1 MKTSIRR
8 RQVLAAGS
16 ALAVS
21 AAATAWAQDDK
32 KKQDPMED
40 ALPVPG
46 AVRSAFDKKSTAEQ
60 VTAGID
66 MSGKTVL
73 ITGCNSGLGF
83 ETMRVMMM
91 RGANVLGLARTTEKA
106 AEAIAQVKAM
116 PGIKGTAS
124 PFACEL
130 SDFDTVQKAAEAVK
144 ATGKPIDV
152 LMLNAGIMALQ
163 QPEQVYGI
171 EKHFVVNHLGHFIL
185 GNHLIDQ
192 VKAAPQGRVVVVSS
206 MGYRW
211 APEAGIE
218 FDNLDGKRDYT
229 PNKMYGQSKL
239 ANGLFS
245 LELARRFEGTTT
257 TSNAIHPGVINTNLG
272 RHFPFYVRI
281 AASLIGWTFM
291 KTVEE
296 GAATQSYVA
305 TAPTLATTSGLYFED
320 CNPVIPQTK
329 PMQDGEL
336 AKKLWATS
344 EELTKKY
351 LPVAQA

>member
-1 MKTSIRR
+1 MTHFIRR
-8 RQVLAAGS
+8 RDLLAAGS

-21 AAATAWAQDDK
+21 AAASALAQE

-46 AVRSAFDKKSTAEQ
+46 AVRSNFDKKSTAEQ
-60 VTAGID
+60 VTEGLD
-66 MSGKTVL
+66 LTGKTVL

-83 ETMRVMMM
+83 ETMRVMML
-91 RGANVLGLARTTEKA
+91 RSAHVLGLARSTDKA
-106 AEAIAQVKAM
+106 AEAIAQVKAT
-116 PGIKGTAS
+116 GVKGTAA

-130 SDFDTVQKAAEAVK
+130 SDFESVQKAGEAVK

-152 LMLNAGIMALQ
+152 LMLNAGIMALPE
-163 QPEQVYGI
+163 PEQVYGI
-171 EKHFVVNHLGHFIL
+171 EKHMVVNHLGHFIL

-192 VKAAPQGRVVVVSS
+192 VKAAPQGRVVIVSS

-245 LELARRFEGTTT
+245 LELAKRFAGTTT
-257 TSNAIHPGVINTNLG
+257 TSNSIHPGVINTNLG

-305 TAPTLATTSGLYFED
+305 TAPALATTSGLYFED
-320 CNPVIPQTK
+320 CNPVIPQTAN
-329 PMQDGEL
+329 MQNMEL
-336 AKKLWATS
+336 AAKLWAWS
-344 EELTKKY
+344 EEVTKKY
-351 LPVAQA
+351 LPTATV

>member
-1 MKTSIRR
+1 MTKFIQRR
-8 RQVLAAGS
+8 DLLAAGS
-16 ALAVS
+16 ALAVG
-21 AAATAWAQDDK
+21 AAASALAQEK

-46 AVRSAFDKKSTAEQ
+46 AVRSSFDKKSTAEQ
-60 VTAGID
+60 VTNGVD
-66 MSGKTVL
+66 LTGKTVL
-73 ITGCNSGLGF
+73 ITGCNSGLGL
-83 ETMRVMMM
+83 ETMRVMML
-91 RGANVLGLARTTEKA
+91 RGANVLGLARSKDKA
-106 AEAIAQVKAM
+106 AEAIKQVKAT
-116 PGIKGTAS
+116 GVKGEGQ

-130 SDFDTVQKAAEAVK
+130 QEFDTVVKAAEEVK
-144 ATGKPIDV
+144 ALGKPIDV

-185 GNHLIDQ
+185 GNHLIEQ
-192 VKAAPQGRVVVVSS
+192 VKAAPQGRVVIVSS

-245 LELARRFEGTTT
+245 LELARRLQGTTT

-305 TAPTLATTSGLYFED
+305 TAPALATTSGLYFED
-320 CNPVIPQTK
+320 CNPVIPQTAA
-329 PMQDGEL
+329 MQDGEL

>member
-1 MKTSIRR
+1 MTQTTFNR
-8 RQVLAAGS
+8 RQALAAGS

-21 AAATAWAQDDK
+21 MAGAAFAQEQ
-32 KKQDPMED
+32 KKQDPRED

-46 AVRSAFDKKSTAEQ
+46 AVRSQFDKKSTAEQ
-60 VTAGID
+60 VTEGLD
-66 MSGKTVL
+66 LTGKTVL

-83 ETMRVMMM
+83 ETMRVMML
-91 RGANVLGLARTTEKA
+91 RGAHVLGLARSKDKA
-106 AEAIAQVKAM
+106 AEAIASVAAM
-116 PGIKGTAS
+116 PGVKGKGT

-130 SDFDTVQKAAEAVK
+130 QDFATVAAAADEVNK
-144 ATGKPIDV
+144 LEMPIDV
-152 LMLNAGIMALQ
+152 LMTNAGIMALQ
-163 QPEQVYGI
+163 KPEQVNGI

-185 GNHLIDQ
+185 VNRLMEK
-192 VKAAPQGRVVVVSS
+192 VKAAPQGRFVVVSS

-218 FDNLDGKRDYT
+218 FDNLDGTRDYT

-239 ANGLFS
+239 ANGLMS
-245 LELARRFEGTTT
+245 LELAKRLAGTAT

-272 RHFPFYVRI
+272 RHFPWYVRV

-305 TAPTLATTSGLYFED
+305 TAPALSTTSGLYFED

-329 PMQDGEL
+329 AMQDPDL
-336 AKKLWATS
+336 AAKLWAKS
-344 EELTKKY
+344 EELTKPY
-351 LPVAQA
+351 LPVAVV

>member
-21 AAATAWAQDDK
+21 AAASAFAQDQGKPDAK
-32 KKQDPMED
+32 AD

-46 AVRSAFDKKSTAEQ
+46 AVRSSFDKKSTAEQ
-60 VTAGID
+60 VTNGID

-73 ITGCNSGLGF
+73 ITGCNSGLGL
-83 ETMRVMMM
+83 ESMRVMML
-91 RGANVLGLARTTEKA
+91 RGANVIGLARSKDKA
-106 AEAIAQVKAM
+106 AEAIAAVAAM
-116 PGIKGTAS
+116 PGVKGKGT
-124 PFACEL
+124 PVACEL
-130 SDFDTVQKAAEAVK
+130 SDFETVVKAAEAVK
-144 ATGKPIDV
+144 ALNTPIDV
-152 LMLNAGIMALQ
+152 MMLNAGIMALQ
-163 QPEQVYGI
+163 QPEQVNGI
-171 EKHFVVNHLGHFIL
+171 EKHFVVNHLGHFVL
-185 GNHLIDQ
+185 ANNLIDQ
-192 VKAAPQGRVVVVSS
+192 VKAAPQGRVVTVSS
-206 MGYRW
+206 RGYLW

-239 ANGLFS
+239 ANGLFTQ
-245 LELARRFEGTTT
+245 ELARRLAGTTT
-257 TSNAIHPGVINTNLG
+257 TANFIHPGVINTNLG

-281 AASLIGWTFM
+281 AAGLIGWTFM

-296 GAATQSYVA
+296 GAATQVYVA
-305 TAPTLATTSGLYFED
+305 AAPALATTSGLYFED
-320 CNPVIPQTK
+320 CNPVIPQTAN
-329 PMQDGEL
+329 MQNMEL
-336 AKKLWATS
+336 AAKLWAKS

>member
-1 MKTSIRR
+1 MRTSIRR

-21 AAATAWAQDDK
+21 AAASAFAQDK
-32 KKQDPMED
+32 EKQDPMKD
-40 ALPVPG
+40 ALLVPG
-46 AVRSAFDKKSTAEQ
+46 AVRSTFDKKSTAEQ
-60 VTAGID
+60 VTDGID

-91 RGANVLGLARTTEKA
+91 RGANVLGLARTTDKA
-106 AEAIAQVKAM
+106 AEAIAQVMAL
-116 PGIKGTAS
+116 PGNKGTAT

-144 ATGKPIDV
+144 ATAKPIDV

-192 VKAAPQGRVVVVSS
+192 VKAAPQGRVVIVSS

-239 ANGLFS
+239 ANGLYS
-245 LELARRFEGTTT
+245 LELAKRLAGTTT
-257 TSNAIHPGVINTNLG
+257 TSNSIHPGIINTNLG

-291 KTVEE
+291 KTPEE

-305 TAPTLATTSGLYFED
+305 TAPALATTSGLYFED
-320 CNPVIPQTK
+320 CNPVIPQTAN
-329 PMQDGEL
+329 MQNMEL
-336 AKKLWATS
+336 AAKLWAKS
-344 EELTKKY
+344 EELTRKY

>member
-1 MKTSIRR
+1 MKKSIRR

-21 AAATAWAQDDK
+21 AAATAFAQEG

-40 ALPVPG
+40 AKPFPG
-46 AVRSAFDKKSTAEQ
+46 AVRSNFDKKSTAEQ
-60 VTAGID
+60 VTEGID
-66 MSGKTVL
+66 LSGKTIL

-83 ETMRVMMM
+83 ETMRVMMS
-91 RGANVLGLARTTEKA
+91 RGAHVLGLARSTDKA
-106 AEAIAQVKAM
+106 AEAIAEVKAM
-116 PGIKGTAS
+116 GVKGTAA

-130 SDFDTVQKAAEAVK
+130 QDFESVVKAAEAVK
-144 ATGKPIDV
+144 ATGKSIDV
-152 LMLNAGIMALQ
+152 MMLNAGIMALQ

-211 APEAGIE
+211 APETGIE

-239 ANGLFS
+239 ANGLYS
-245 LELARRFEGTTT
+245 LELARRLEGTTT
-257 TSNAIHPGVINTNLG
+257 TSNSIHPGVINTNLG

-305 TAPTLATTSGLYFED
+305 TAPALATTRGMYFED
-320 CNPVIPQTK
+320 CNPVIPQTAA
-329 PMQDGEL
+329 MQDLNL
-336 AKKLWATS
+336 AAKLWATS

>member
-1 MKTSIRR
+1 MKKSIHR

-21 AAATAWAQDDK
+21 AAATAFAQDG

-40 ALPVPG
+40 AKPFPG
-46 AVRSAFDKKSTAEQ
+46 AVRSNFDKKSTAEQ
-60 VTAGID
+60 VTEGID
-66 MSGKTVL
+66 LSGKTVL

-91 RGANVLGLARTTEKA
+91 RGAHVLGLARSTDKA
-106 AEAIAQVKAM
+106 AQAIAQVKAM
-116 PGIKGTAS
+116 GVKGTAA

-130 SDFDTVQKAAEAVK
+130 QDFESVVKAAEAVK
-144 ATGKPIDV
+144 ATSKPIDV

-171 EKHFVVNHLGHFIL
+171 EKHFVV
-185 GNHLIDQ
+185 
-192 VKAAPQGRVVVVSS
+192 SS

-211 APEAGIE
+211 APESGIE

-245 LELARRFEGTTT
+245 LELARRLDGTTT
-257 TSNAIHPGVINTNLG
+257 TANSIHPGVINTNLG

-305 TAPTLATTSGLYFED
+305 TAPALATTRGMYFED
-320 CNPVIPQTK
+320 CNPVIPQTAA
-329 PMQDGEL
+329 MQDLNL
-336 AKKLWATS
+336 AAKLWATS